1 MPTNKGLAA
10 VAAGGSRH
18 KPFIGKDLGAP
29 LFPRFFVALPRIPCY
44 TVSMLTTTRYQKSIK
59 PVPSDHV
66 FMLKPGSNNKKLGF
80 VVKKG
85 KHKGKRIY
93 SLTLPERETCPRSCH
108 HWDDCYGN
116 NMPFATRYSVSNW
129 EAFIDR
135 LEYEIATLLEKRT
148 HKAGILIR
156 LHVLGDFYSADYIR
170 FWDGL
175 LSFYGERLA
184 VYGYTAHNPGS
195 KLGLLIGRLNLTYPE
210 RCEVR
215 YSHGANY
222 NKTFDQRFAAE
233 ESFEG
238 DAFDCPEQTGKVKDC
253 ASCALCWEAT
263 KTVRFLTH

>member
-1 MPTNKGLAA
+1 MA
-10 VAAGGSRH
+10 VAAGRSRH
-18 KPFIGKDLGAP
+18 KPFIRKHLGAP
-29 LFPRFFVALPRIPCY
+29 PFSRFFVAMPEIPCY
-44 TVSMLTTTRYQKSIK
+44 TMPMLTTTRYKKSIK

-80 VVKKG
+80 VVSKG

-116 NMPFATRYSVSNW
+116 NMPFAVRYSVSDW
-129 EAFIDR
+129 EAFVGR
-135 LEYEIATLLEKRT
+135 LEYEIATLLEK
-148 HKAGILIR
+148 HKHGILIR
-156 LHVLGDFYSADYIR
+156 LHVLGDFFSSDYIR

-175 LSFYGERLA
+175 LSFYGDSLA

-195 KLGLLIGRLNLTYPE
+195 KLGVLVGRLNLTYPE
-210 RCEVR
+210 RCEIR

-222 NKTFDQRFAAE
+222 NRLFDQRFAAE
-233 ESFEG
+233 ESFDG
-238 DAFDCPEQTGKVKDC
+238 DSFDCPEQTGKVKDC
-253 ASCALCWEAT
+253 ASCGLCWEAT